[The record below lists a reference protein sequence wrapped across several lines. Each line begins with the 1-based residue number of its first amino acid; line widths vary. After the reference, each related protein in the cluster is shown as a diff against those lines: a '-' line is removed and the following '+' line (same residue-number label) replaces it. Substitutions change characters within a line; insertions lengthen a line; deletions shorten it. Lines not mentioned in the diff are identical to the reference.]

1 MKYQN
6 ASSHEFIN
14 GRSDSGFCDECG
26 FPAEMHGK
34 PECDEIT
41 RYVSCGNSL
50 GRIVQRNSDGK
61 YFFELKE
68 WMMGREWH
76 PLTTGYQTGLFAD
89 AQDRFESWK
98 RIQQRWE
105 HKHISEHL

>member
-1 MKYQN
+1 
-6 ASSHEFIN
+6 
-14 GRSDSGFCDECG
+14 
-26 FPAEMHGK
+26 
-34 PECDEIT
+34 
-41 RYVSCGNSL
+41 
-50 GRIVQRNSDGK
+50 
-61 YFFELKE
+61 
-68 WMMGREWH
+68 MGREWH